1 MAKHNDLGKAGE
13 NAAVAYL
20 EQKGYLIRDRN
31 WRRGHFELDIV
42 AAKDN
47 ELIVVEVKTRSDTL
61 FAAPEDAVDLP
72 KIKRTVRAA
81 DAYIRLFQIDTPV
94 RFDIITVVGNDGNF
108 KVEHIEEAFY
118 PPLYSRM
125 LWLYIFIIIK
135 AVKFVQS
142 AL

>member
-1 MAKHNDLGKAGE
+1 MAEHNDLGKSGE

-94 RFDIITVVGNDGNF
+94 HFDIITVVGNDGNF

-118 PPLYSRM
+118 PPLY
-125 LWLYIFIIIK
+125 
-135 AVKFVQS
+135 
-142 AL
+142 

>member
-1 MAKHNDLGKAGE
+1 MAEHNDLGKSGE

>member
-1 MAKHNDLGKAGE
+1 MFHEANVTCSLSYISQDNDLQS
-13 NAAVAYL
+13 AVL
-20 EQKGYLIRDRN
+20 
-31 WRRGHFELDIV
+31 RRGHFELDIV

-118 PPLYSRM
+118 PPLY
-125 LWLYIFIIIK
+125 
-135 AVKFVQS
+135 
-142 AL
+142 